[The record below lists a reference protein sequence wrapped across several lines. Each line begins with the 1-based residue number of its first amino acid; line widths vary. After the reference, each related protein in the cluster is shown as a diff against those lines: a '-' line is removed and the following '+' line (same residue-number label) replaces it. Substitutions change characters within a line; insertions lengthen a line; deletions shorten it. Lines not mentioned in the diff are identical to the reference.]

1 MARPRIAGGGVHP
14 ALGRKRHKRAEIAGQ
29 IEHTQGKLLKLVRSL
44 DAVDSAIRIFDPMAD
59 VGEIGNR
66 QYPPL
71 HAAFRGEM
79 MRFVLGAL
87 RVTDGQLT
95 SREIADHVMVGRGL
109 DKDDPRSRR

>member
-1 MARPRIAGGGVHP
+1 
-14 ALGRKRHKRAEIAGQ
+14 
-29 IEHTQGKLLKLVRSL
+29 
-44 DAVDSAIRIFDPMAD
+44 MAD
-59 VGEIGNR
+59 VGEIKT
-66 QYPPL
+66 QLYPPL

-109 DKDDPRSRR
+109 DKDDPRVAQMTRKRVGACLWKSKQAGNVRGLRVEGDLKGWVRA